1 LENSDFLLLK
11 NNNLMLVSQSDFVDF
26 KLWENAT
33 YLHKIG
39 NTQKLKAQKTLTHSI
54 LYIANLPYGAVG
66 FKYAVGGKIGG
77 YVSGAFSMKWYNL
90 TYLTGGFLGSVSSK
104 VNLYLG
110 AGVGPY
116 ISPEKFW
123 LEAFVLET
131 GTLLYLNRVSLDFG
145 LGINFEESL
154 YGKIGFG
161 FNF

>member
-1 LENSDFLLLK
+1 
-11 NNNLMLVSQSDFVDF
+11 
-26 KLWENAT
+26 
-33 YLHKIG
+33 
-39 NTQKLKAQKTLTHSI
+39 
-54 LYIANLPYGAVG
+54 
-66 FKYAVGGKIGG
+66 
-77 YVSGAFSMKWYNL
+77 
-90 TYLTGGFLGSVSSK
+90 LTGGFLGSVSSK